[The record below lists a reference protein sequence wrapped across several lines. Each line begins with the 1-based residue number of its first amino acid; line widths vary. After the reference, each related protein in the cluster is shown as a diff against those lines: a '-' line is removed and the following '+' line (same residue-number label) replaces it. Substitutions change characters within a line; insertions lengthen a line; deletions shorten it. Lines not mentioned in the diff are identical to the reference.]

1 METKQIIL
9 LLRNKL
15 ENALAEKDESTVN
28 LIYHACELIVD
39 VVETD
44 MRTKECEDTCPND

>member
-1 METKQIIL
+1 METKEIIL
-9 LLRNKL
+9 LLRNKF
-15 ENALAEKDESTVN
+15 ENAFAEKDEATIN

-44 MRTKECEDTCPND
+44 MFTKDCEDTCPND